1 MEQSMQFLTN
11 TLDSALSEKTTRKIP
26 VQFDPKSC
34 ESIICIELKNNNH
47 LYLRYK
53 DEWTIREVFTFLL
66 F

>member
-1 MEQSMQFLTN
+1 MEKSLHFLNDTIN
-11 TLDSALSEKTTRKIP
+11 SALNENKSRKIP
-26 VQFDPKSC
+26 VQFDPKRC

-53 DEWTIREVFTFLL
+53 DEWTIREVYLFLL

>member
-1 MEQSMQFLTN
+1 MEQSLRD
-11 TLDSALSEKTTRKIP
+11 LDNRIDAALIDNSSRKIP

-47 LYLRYK
+47 LYLRYQDK
-53 DEWTIREVFTFLL
+53 WTIREVNHFLL

>member
-1 MEQSMQFLTN
+1 MEKSLHFLNDTIN
-11 TLDSALSEKTTRKIP
+11 SALNENKSRKIP

-53 DEWTIREVFTFLL
+53 DEWTIREVYLFLL